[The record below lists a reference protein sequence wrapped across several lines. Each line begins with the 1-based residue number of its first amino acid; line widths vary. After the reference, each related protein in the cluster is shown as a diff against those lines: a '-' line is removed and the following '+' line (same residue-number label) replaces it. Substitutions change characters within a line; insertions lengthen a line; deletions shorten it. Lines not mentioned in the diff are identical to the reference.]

1 MADSDVLGDVMIQ
14 MVYLWGSG
22 DAYDTTVMALRRKF
36 GESLSMKAAYAEA
49 FRSAGRSA
57 RSTMV
62 VCSTLECA
70 VQNLFHHFQMSV
82 WSARGT
88 NSFSAFS
95 DVCFIMIDSC
105 IQYFVNQEPGGRL
118 ANAFR
123 SAALCAVS
131 AHFGCLVC
139 WLVGWWFRPRPQ
151 QSR

>member
-70 VQNLFHHFQMSV
+70 PCKIFPIIFRCLFGVRAGQTLFQRFQMSA
-82 WSARGT
+82 S
-88 NSFSAFS
+88 S
-95 DVCFIMIDSC
+95 
-105 IQYFVNQEPGGRL
+105 
-118 ANAFR
+118 
-123 SAALCAVS
+123 
-131 AHFGCLVC
+131 
-139 WLVGWWFRPRPQ
+139 
-151 QSR
+151 